1 MTSENLSRRTALLLL
16 AALVVGWGFNWIVNK
31 ITLQYVPPIW
41 AVVFRTVPAC
51 LIYWVACVVTGRLAR
66 PVKADLPVIFSVG
79 WLHMVGFSVL
89 VSIGLQYL
97 PAGRSI
103 VLAYTTP
110 LWVLPAARFFLNEPF
125 TLRRTAGLLVG
136 MSGLV
141 LILRPGE
148 MDWTSPDII
157 LGHALVL
164 LAAFSW
170 AISIVYGR
178 AHRWVTP
185 LFELLPW
192 QLLLASITQT
202 AIAIAIEGT
211 PKVDWSL
218 EVVLCLAYGC
228 LIGTCMAYW
237 VMNTVNR
244 GVPASVTSMG
254 LLAVPVFGLL
264 CSAIFLGE
272 HIDASLMTATVLIIA
287 GIVLGTAK
295 ISGRRKFQRN
305 SLR

>member
-1 MTSENLSRRTALLLL
+1 MTKDNLSQRTAFLLLL
-16 AALVVGWGFNWIVNK
+16 ALVVGWGFNWIVNK

-41 AVVFRTVPAC
+41 AVVFRTAPAC
-51 LIYWVACVVTGRLAR
+51 LIYWVACIATRRVAI
-66 PVKADLPVIFSVG
+66 PVRADLPVIFSVG

-89 VSIGLQYL
+89 VSVGLQYL

-110 LWVLPAARFFLNEPF
+110 LWVLPAAWFFLNERF
-125 TLRRTAGLLVG
+125 TLRRTLGLAVG

-148 MDWTSPDII
+148 MDWSSPDIL

-202 AIAIAIEGT
+202 AVALALEGV
-211 PKVDWSL
+211 PKVDWGF
-218 EVVLCLAYGC
+218 EAILCLGYGC

-244 GVPASVTSMG
+244 GLPASVTSMG

-264 CSAIFLGE
+264 CSAVFLGE
-272 HIDASLMTATVLIIA
+272 HIDLSLMIATIMIIA
-287 GIVLGTAK
+287 GIALGTAQF
-295 ISGRRKFQRN
+295 SGARATQRK

>member
-1 MTSENLSRRTALLLL
+1 MSREAVEQLFTMAYGHR
-16 AALVVGWGFNWIVNK
+16 
-31 ITLQYVPPIW
+31 P
-41 AVVFRTVPAC
+41 AVVTSAPGRVN
-51 LIYWVACVVTGRLAR
+51 LIGEHTDYNG
-66 PVKADLPVIFSVG
+66 G
-79 WLHMVGFSVL
+79 E
-89 VSIGLQYL
+89 
-97 PAGRSI
+97 
-103 VLAYTTP
+103 
-110 LWVLPAARFFLNEPF
+110 VLP
-125 TLRRTAGLLVG
+125 
-136 MSGLV
+136 
-141 LILRPGE
+141 
-148 MDWTSPDII
+148 
-157 LGHALVL
+157 
-164 LAAFSW
+164 
-170 AISIVYGR
+170 
-178 AHRWVTP
+178 
-185 LFELLPW
+185 
-192 QLLLASITQT
+192 
-202 AIAIAIEGT
+202 IAIAIEGI

>member
-1 MTSENLSRRTALLLL
+1 MDTQNLSRRAAFLLL
-16 AALVVGWGFNWIVNK
+16 AALVLGWGFNWIVNK
-31 ITLQYVPPIW
+31 LTLQYVPPIW
-41 AVVFRTVPAC
+41 AVVFRTAPAC
-51 LIYWVACVVTGRLAR
+51 LIYWIACIATGRVAR
-66 PVKADLPVIFSVG
+66 PVKADIPVIFSVG

-89 VSIGLQYL
+89 VSVGLQYL

-110 LWVLPAARFFLNEPF
+110 LWVLPAARLFLGEPL
-125 TLRRTAGLLVG
+125 TLRRSAGLVVG

-141 LILRPGE
+141 LLLRPGE
-148 MDWTSPDII
+148 MDWTSRDIL

-192 QLLLASITQT
+192 QLLVASVTQT
-202 AIAIAIEGT
+202 AIAFALEGF
-211 PKVDWSL
+211 PRVDWTP
-218 EVVLCLAYGC
+218 EAVLYLTYGC
-228 LIGTCMAYW
+228 LVGTALAYW
-237 VMNTVNR
+237 AMNTVNR
-244 GVPASVTSMG
+244 GVPASVTSMS

-264 CSAIFLGE
+264 CSAVFLGE
-272 HIDASLMTATVLIIA
+272 RIDFALMAATVLIIA
-287 GIVLGTAK
+287 GIVLGTAPASRQHK
-295 ISGRRKFQRN
+295 PQRS